1 MAGEDR
7 DFSPLGGLL
16 SECLES
22 YGTAGG
28 EAALSRR
35 ASMAWF
41 SVNGDIER
49 AHTVCVFVRPSPRK
63 GRAPVLFV
71 YVDSRTRAVDFSVNR
86 EIYLGRLAM
95 AGLEFSEVRFLEDRR
110 GRGRAASEPASSRTS
125 ERPSRALP
133 DLPPEEV
140 RRVERMCAQLPES
153 LRASA
158 SRAMSISLRRDLS
171 EGAEMV
177 EMPSDNL
184 SGPHK
189 RYH

>member
-1 MAGEDR
+1 MAEGN

-16 SECLES
+16 SDCLES
-22 YGTAGG
+22 YGSQGG

-35 ASMAWF
+35 ASMAWY

-49 AHTVCVFVRPSPRK
+49 AHTVSVFVRPSPR
-63 GRAPVLFV
+63 RDQLPVLFV

-110 GRGRAASEPASSRTS
+110 GRGRTAPGTPSSPR
-125 ERPSRALP
+125 EQVPRRPLP
-133 DLPPEEV
+133 ELSPEEA
-140 RRVERMCAQLPES
+140 RRVERMCAQLPER

-171 EGAEMV
+171 ERAEMV
-177 EMPSDNL
+177 DMPSDDL
-184 SGPHK
+184 SEPHK
-189 RYH
+189 GYH